1 MDMSGQQVIPAD
13 RETVWRG
20 LNDAEILRQSI
31 PGCES
36 IEMQSDTEM
45 TAKVTAKVGPVKA
58 KFTGAVTL
66 SDLNPPESY
75 RISGEGKGGAAGF
88 AKGGADVKLEAVEGG
103 TLLSYEVHAN
113 VGGKLAQ
120 LGGRLI
126 EGTAKRMAGEFFD
139 NFAKAVAPEAAVPEP
154 EATDAQAAPESTPEP
169 APEAAPA
176 PVGEPMPEMAQA
188 SPEAPTAEPA
198 AAASAADVQPE
209 PGTPVVEPS
218 SAEPPAPTPEP
229 EEGQSSPGLN
239 PIIWIGGL
247 VVIVVA
253 IIYLL
258 S

>member
-88 AKGGADVKLEAVEGG
+88 AKGGADVKLEEVEGG

-139 NFAKAVAPEAAVPEP
+139 NFAKAVAPEAVAPEP
-154 EATDAQAAPESTPEP
+154 GPEP
-169 APEAAPA
+169 APEPEAAETPVAPEPEAA
-176 PVGEPMPEMAQA
+176 PVGEPMPEIEPA
-188 SPEAPTAEPA
+188 SPEPVQAEPA
-198 AAASAADVQPE
+198 ATAPTAADVQPE
-209 PGTPVVEPS
+209 PGTPVVEPPA
-218 SAEPPAPTPEP
+218 AEPPPTPDP
-229 EEGQSSPGLN
+229 EQGQSSPGLN

>member
-20 LNDAEILRQSI
+20 LNDPDVLRQSI

-36 IEMQSDTEM
+36 IDKQSDTEM

-66 SDLNPPESY
+66 SDLNPPVSY
-75 RISGEGKGGAAGF
+75 KISGEGKGGAAGF
-88 AKGGADVKLEAVEGG
+88 AKGGADIKLEEVEGG

-126 EGTAKRMAGEFFD
+126 DGTAKRMAGEFFD
-139 NFAKAVAPEAAVPEP
+139 NFAKVVGGEAA
-154 EATDAQAAPESTPEP
+154 AAPEPAAAEPETV
-169 APEAAPA
+169 
-176 PVGEPMPEMAQA
+176 PVGEPMPTMA
-188 SPEAPTAEPA
+188 PEAPPAPEEPA
-198 AAASAADVQPE
+198 EAAPVQPE
-209 PGTPVVEPS
+209 PGTPAVEPTP
-218 SAEPPAPTPEP
+218 APPPATQPEPPA
-229 EEGQSSPGLN
+229 PGLN

>member
-1 MDMSGQQVIPAD
+1 MDMSGQQVIPTD
-13 RETVWRG
+13 RETVWQG

-36 IEMQSDTEM
+36 IDKQSDTEM

-88 AKGGADVKLEAVEGG
+88 AKGGADVKLEEVEGG

-139 NFAKAVAPEAAVPEP
+139 NFAKAVAPDAVSPEPETAETPPAPEPEP
-154 EATDAQAAPESTPEP
+154 EA
-169 APEAAPA
+169 A
-176 PVGEPMPEMAQA
+176 PVGEPMPEFA
-188 SPEAPTAEPA
+188 TATSEPVQPEPA
-198 AAASAADVQPE
+198 AMDAASADVQPE
-209 PGTPVVEPS
+209 PGTPVVEPPA
-218 SAEPPAPTPEP
+218 AEQTAPAPEP
-229 EEGQSSPGLN
+229 EAGQSSPGLN

>member
-20 LNDAEILRQSI
+20 LNDADILRQSI

-58 KFTGAVTL
+58 RFTGAVTL

-88 AKGGADVKLEAVEGG
+88 AKGGADVKLQEVEGG

-139 NFAKAVAPEAAVPEP
+139 NFAKAVALGAAVPEP
-154 EATDAQAAPESTPEP
+154 EDAQPETTAAQAAPEAEPTPE
-169 APEAAPA
+169 
-176 PVGEPMPEMAQA
+176 PVGEPMPEIAPA
-188 SPEAPTAEPA
+188 SPEPAQAEPA
-198 AAASAADVQPE
+198 AAPTAADVQPE
-209 PGTPVVEPS
+209 PGTPVVEP
-218 SAEPPAPTPEP
+218 PPPTPEQEP
-229 EEGQSSPGLN
+229 GQSSPGLN